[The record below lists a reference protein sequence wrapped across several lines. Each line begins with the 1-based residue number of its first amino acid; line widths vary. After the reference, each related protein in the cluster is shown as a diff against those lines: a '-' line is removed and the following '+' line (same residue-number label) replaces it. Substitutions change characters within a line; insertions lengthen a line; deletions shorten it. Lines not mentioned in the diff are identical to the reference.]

1 MERNEVWNPQG
12 QIYILEL
19 VPRAERKMDARVV
32 RTEAQ
37 RPIGVSAM
45 EKLQVS
51 ASLVMTI

>member
-1 MERNEVWNPQG
+1 MKFGTHRVKFTFG
-12 QIYILEL
+12 T

-45 EKLQVS
+45 QTSNFTL
-51 ASLVMTI
+51 LVMTI

>member
-1 MERNEVWNPQG
+1 MEPTGSNLH
-12 QIYILEL
+12 LEP

-51 ASLVMTI
+51 ALLVMTI